1 MDPERSANG
10 AEPPTPPHLPSSNAS
25 STASHW
31 GIPPAPDPLKQFSYA
46 PPPPKQPV
54 RVSDAEGAV
63 GKSGGVVKPQDDSTP
78 VGAPATT
85 SGQAIASSAKSGRGM
100 GDSLASTANQRDAY
114 FSPDL
119 DQGESD
125 DDEVDEVVQ
134 VPTIPSAGSTH
145 PSSHTSVPGRSS
157 SSSGSGGRLD
167 LSSFRLG
174 FGHSPPRPVSSR
186 PSPTP
191 TSLPPLSGQLR
202 DHPPSS
208 AFAMVDVTS
217 QGPAQAAQPHRPQI
231 VAHKLVHQDS
241 STCRPPPPTPS
252 TSSQQRPAQPKSH
265 PPAPSGQSNLTAAKQ
280 HSHQSQSPQ
289 QGVSAVNPQKRPRP
303 AEQDPSASRTRST
316 GSAGNAAPLARD
328 GLGGERGVQSGGIAV
343 QGGPKRRKAEP
354 AAEGELQPHDRAIG
368 EIIGMQRQLQVQ
380 NNEIRHLRQQ
390 LTDKTNE
397 LQKVT
402 SEKNRVK
409 REVCER
415 ARLALSDASAANDAL
430 RTTATDMRTA
440 IQALKSE
447 IGPISSV
454 EQVRKE
460 LETIRSD
467 LETTFSG
474 SSGELWLE
482 KNEETKVSV
491 LKEMQAEITKRQ
503 GVISL
508 LREQL
513 EFKTGEIVE
522 ARDRILELEQRVAD
536 FESKAA
542 SFLNELHDVRT
553 SSLEEKTRLADQL
566 QATLLAATERDE
578 AMAAKVDEMEG
589 RWKEK
594 VDEAERKEQ
603 EMRGRLAEFEEK
615 ARVEMGEV
623 RAALGEKERECEG
636 LKRISVVQ
644 REQNAALERENAR
657 HADEKAA
664 LTRQLEH
671 DKGVHDA
678 ALEREKAVSLEL
690 KAQNDQLIK
699 SHRAQS
705 DDDEKRIS
713 SLRDRVA
720 ALEGREK
727 SLLTL
732 EEDLRGQL
740 RSTFADMTELQ
751 QQQATGQRCQS
762 EVARL
767 EDTISRYEAEIERLK
782 ISADTLAMEKS
793 AAVRAKERLEESH
806 TSLVDENT
814 TLIASTQQH
823 ASSATSAL
831 ADASAQRARVQTLEE
846 QLETLQSAQR
856 DSVAQLEELKIKNEA
871 HTQGE
876 VKKAIEICKERH
888 ARDLAQKQNE
898 LKRVNNKLED
908 TAKRLQKASS
918 ELAKLKSKPV
928 IDQHSASSSN
938 GSGSTSI
945 EVFQVAQ
952 AAPATSTSYVR
963 PNPVDQ
969 EVADTSDLSSL
980 ADLSDAGTGN
990 GNGSFD
996 SPPIRG
1002 STSTTGKKPLAPV
1015 AEGSKAK
1022 PRGGAA
1028 AMVVD
1033 VDDEDESVRDDEND
1047 GSAASSAAASA
1058 LSKTK
1063 PRPSTKT
1070 TYSTKKKR

>member
-1 MDPERSANG
+1 MDPDRSDSG
-10 AEPPTPPHLPSSNAS
+10 AEPPTPTHQPSSNSS

-31 GIPPAPDPLKQFSYA
+31 GIPPAPDPLMQFSYA

-63 GKSGGVVKPQDDSTP
+63 GKSGGVLKPQDGEAAAANEESPRNSTP
-78 VGAPATT
+78 GGDPATT
-85 SGQAIASSAKSGRGM
+85 SGQAIASSVRIGRGM
-100 GDSLASTANQRDAY
+100 DVSLASTPNQRDAS

-134 VPTIPSAGSTH
+134 VPMIPSAGSTH
-145 PSSHTSVPGRSS
+145 PRSRTSVPGRSS

-174 FGHSPPRPVSSR
+174 TGHSPPRPAFSR
-186 PSPTP
+186 PNTTSA
-191 TSLPPLSGQLR
+191 SLPPLSGQLR
-202 DHPPSS
+202 GHPPSS
-208 AFAMVDVTS
+208 AFAMVDVTA
-217 QGPAQAAQPHRPQI
+217 QGPAQAAQPHRPQV
-231 VAHKLVHQDS
+231 VAHKVVPQDS
-241 STCRPPPPTPS
+241 STRRPPPSTPS
-252 TSSQQRPAQPKSH
+252 TSSQQRPSQPQSH

-280 HSHQSQSPQ
+280 HSHPSQSRQ

-303 AEQDPSASRTRST
+303 AEQDPSASRTSST
-316 GSAGNAAPLARD
+316 GSGGNAAPLARD
-328 GLGGERGVQSGGIAV
+328 GLGGARGVHSGGIEV

-354 AAEGELQPHDRAIG
+354 AAEGELQRHDRAIG
-368 EIIGMQRQLQVQ
+368 EIIGMKQQIQVQ
-380 NNEIRHLRQQ
+380 NTEIRHLRQQ

-402 SEKNRVK
+402 SEKDRVK

-415 ARLALSDASAANDAL
+415 ARFALSDASAANDAL

-440 IQALKSE
+440 FQALKSE

-513 EFKTGEIVE
+513 EVKTGEIVE
-522 ARDRILELEQRVAD
+522 ARDRILQLEQRVAD

-542 SFLNELHDVRT
+542 SFSDELHDVRT
-553 SSLEEKTRLADQL
+553 SSLAEKTKLADQL

-589 RWKEK
+589 RWRER
-594 VDEAERKEQ
+594 VEEAERKEQ
-603 EMRGRLAEFEEK
+603 EMRGRLEEVEEK
-615 ARVEMGEV
+615 ARLEMGEL

-636 LKRISVVQ
+636 LKRISVLQQ
-644 REQNAALERENAR
+644 RE
-657 HADEKAA
+657 
-664 LTRQLEH
+664 
-671 DKGVHDA
+671 HDA

-690 KAQNDQLIK
+690 QAQNDQLIK

-705 DDDEKRIS
+705 DDDEKHIS

-751 QQQATGQRCQS
+751 QQLATGQRCQS
-762 EVARL
+762 DVARL

-793 AAVRAKERLEESH
+793 AAVCAKERLEESH

-814 TLIASTQQH
+814 TLIASAQQH

-831 ADASAQRARVQTLEE
+831 ADASALRARVQTLEG
-846 QLETLQSAQR
+846 QLETLESAQR
-856 DSVAQLEELKIKNEA
+856 DAVAQLEELKIKNEA
-871 HTQGE
+871 HTQSE

-888 ARDLAQKQNE
+888 ARDSAQKQNE

-928 IDQHSASSSN
+928 IDQHSTSSSN

-945 EVFQVAQ
+945 EVFVAQ

-969 EVADTSDLSSL
+969 DVADTSELSSL

-996 SPPIRG
+996 SPPSRKG
-1002 STSTTGKKPLAPV
+1002 KAKVSRRSTSTTGKKPLAPV
-1015 AEGSKAK
+1015 AQGSKAK
-1022 PRGGAA
+1022 HRGGAA